1 MTVHQLKKNKKEK
14 DKRIVLTVFAPKRSK
29 RVFLPASATVEAA
42 LVIPLYIYAVLAIV
56 YVIQMTGIQSTM
68 YKAVY
73 DSTRQLARYTYA
85 VEKSGVTSGSS
96 EDASESDTESIKSLT
111 AQTGGAK
118 ASVTSALA
126 RQYLLGNLPAD
137 YEKNN
142 KIQGGTAGIQV
153 HAAFSQEADNE
164 ICLKVTYRLNNPF
177 DVFGIGAVKITQQC
191 SSAAWLGQAA
201 GEDGSDT
208 DSNERVYITAQGTV
222 YHKSRACTYLN
233 PSIRQITQ
241 EQLDTA
247 RNSSGAKYYLCE
259 RCGGRSSAG
268 IYITDYGDRYHYDR
282 NCSGLKRSILC
293 VPLSQVQDKSP
304 CSKCSGGND
313 G

>member
-42 LVIPLYIYAVLAIV
+42 LVIPLYIYAVLAVV

-73 DSTRQLARYTYA
+73 DSTRQLARYAYA
-85 VEKSGVTSGSS
+85 VDKS
-96 EDASESDTESIKSLT
+96 EDTSESDKENIKNLT
-111 AQTGGAK
+111 ALTGGAK
-118 ASVTSALA
+118 AAVTSVLA
-126 RQYLLGNLPAD
+126 RQYLLKNLPKD
-137 YEKNN
+137 YEKQN

-153 HAAFSQEADNE
+153 HAAFSKEADNE

-177 DVFGIGAVKITQQC
+177 DVFGIDAVKITQQC
-191 SSAAWLGQAA
+191 SSAAWIGRAA
-201 GEDGSDT
+201 GEDGADK
-208 DSNERVYITAQGTV
+208 DSSVRVYITTQGTV

-233 PSIRQITQ
+233 PSIRQVTQ

-259 RCGGRSSAG
+259 RCGRRGTDR
-268 IYITDYGDRYHYDR
+268 IYITDYGYRYHYDR

-293 VPLSQVQDKSP
+293 VPLSEVQDRSP
-304 CSKCSGGND
+304 CSKCSGDND